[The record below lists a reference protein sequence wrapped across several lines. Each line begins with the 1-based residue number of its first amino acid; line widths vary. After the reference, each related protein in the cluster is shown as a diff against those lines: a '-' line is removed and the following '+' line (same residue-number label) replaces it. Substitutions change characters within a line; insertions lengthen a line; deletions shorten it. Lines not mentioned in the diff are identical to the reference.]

1 MLGENHALVN
11 DFPEYE
17 ETIKN
22 LTESDHDF
30 SEKAKSYH
38 LLDGQI
44 RKLELR
50 NSPVSDENMHQLKH
64 DRSVLKDYLYQKI
77 IKTQS

>member
-1 MLGENHALVN
+1 MLGENHGLVT
-11 DFPEYE
+11 DFPEYQD
-17 ETIKN
+17 TIKK
-22 LTESDHDF
+22 LSESDNDF

-64 DRSVLKDYLYQKI
+64 ERSVLKDYLYQKL
-77 IKTQS
+77 IKTQA

>member
-1 MLGENHALVN
+1 MLGENHALLS

-17 ETIKN
+17 ETIRT
-22 LTESDHDF
+22 LTENDQSF
-30 SEKAKSYH
+30 SEKAKQYH

-50 NSPVSDENMHQLKH
+50 NSPVSDDNMLQLKH
-64 DRSVLKDYLYQKI
+64 ERSILKDFLYQKMLNG
-77 IKTQS
+77 